1 MTVRTTASIT
11 AGTPPRTT
19 GAGETPRDLDAERA
33 RTARRA
39 DMFRDAAHRVHTHYE
54 VRRERWGSAEV
65 TVVAQRGF
73 DFADQYW
80 SAHDAVLEGRP

>member
-1 MTVRTTASIT
+1 
-11 AGTPPRTT
+11 
-19 GAGETPRDLDAERA
+19 
-33 RTARRA
+33 
-39 DMFRDAAHRVHTHYE
+39 MFRDAAHRVHTHYE

-80 SAHDAVLEGRP
+80 SAHDAVLEARP